1 MELFF
6 SVVIPSYNRAGFIA
20 DVIRS
25 FLVQDYQAFE
35 ILVVDDGSTD
45 NTREVVQAINDSRV
59 QYFHKINAERGAA
72 RNFGAARA
80 KGKYITFFD
89 SDDLVYPW
97 YLSNAE
103 ENLNQLKFPQCFAQA
118 FEFRKS
124 VPEVPP
130 VKNKKDDTV
139 STVNSVIQNE
149 NILACNGVFIRKD
162 IFDRFKFSEDRNL
175 SGSEDWFLWLQ
186 LSAVYP
192 FYFSPLV
199 CSCLIIHDQRGELNI
214 DPSKLDKRL
223 NALLKLMKTDSYLAT
238 HPNNSYKR
246 ILSTGHKFAALKM
259 ADFTRLKFK
268 SIKNLLRAFMLK
280 PSVITHRTTYVT
292 IKKML
297 FSWHA

>member
-6 SVVIPSYNRAGFIA
+6 SVVIPSYNRANFIV

-25 FLVQDYQAFE
+25 FLVQDYKAFE

-45 NTREVVQAINDSRV
+45 NTRDVVQAINDTRV
-59 QYFHKINAERGAA
+59 QYFYKVNGERGAA
-72 RNFGAARA
+72 RNYGAARA

-97 YLSNAE
+97 YLSNAAE
-103 ENLNQLKFPQCFAQA
+103 KLNQLKFPECYAQA
-118 FEFRKS
+118 FEFRNS
-124 VPEVPP
+124 VPEAPP
-130 VKNKKDDTV
+130 VMNKKNDNIT
-139 STVNSVIQNE
+139 TVNSGIQVE

-192 FYFSPLV
+192 LYFCPVV
-199 CSCLIIHDQRGELNI
+199 CSCLIIHDERGELNI

-223 NALLKLMKTDSYLAT
+223 NALLKLLKTDSYLAT
-238 HPNNSYKR
+238 HTNSSHKR

-259 ADFTRLKFK
+259 AGFTRLKFK
-268 SIKNLLRAFMLK
+268 SIKNLLRAFLLK
-280 PSVITHRTTYVT
+280 PSVIAHRTTYVT

-297 FSWHA
+297 FSWHT

>member
-6 SVVIPSYNRAGFIA
+6 SVVIPSYNRADFIGA
-20 DVIRS
+20 VIRS
-25 FLVQDYQAFE
+25 FLAQDYQAFE
-35 ILVVDDGSTD
+35 ILIVDDGSKD
-45 NTREVVQAINDSRV
+45 NTRDVVQAINDSRV
-59 QYFHKINAERGAA
+59 QYFHKVNGERGAA
-72 RNFGAARA
+72 RNYGAARA

-97 YLSNAE
+97 YLSNAAG
-103 ENLNQLKFPQCFAQA
+103 NLNQLQFPECYAQA

-130 VKNKKDDTV
+130 VINKKDETV
-139 STVNSVIQNE
+139 STVNSVIQIE
-149 NILACNGVFIRKD
+149 NTLACNGVFIRKD

-186 LSAVYP
+186 LCAVYP
-192 FYFSPLV
+192 FYFSPVV
-199 CSCLIIHDQRGELNI
+199 CSCLIIHDQRGEMNI

-223 NALLKLMKTDSYLAT
+223 KALLNLFKTDRYLAT
-238 HPNNSYKR
+238 HPASSYKR
-246 ILSTGHKFAALKM
+246 ILSTGYKFAALKM
-259 ADFTRLKFK
+259 AGFTRLKFK
-268 SIKNLLRAFMLK
+268 SIKNLLKAFLLK
-280 PSVITHRTTYVT
+280 PSVIAHRTTYVT